1 MHLEKRERSPL
12 IYKKAKIIRNYGS
25 EKRYHNELAGHNWRI
40 DELQAGFLRV
50 KLSYLAQWQNQRL
63 HIASEYHRRL
73 KDIGD
78 IQLPMIAKK
87 ASHVYHLFVIQTTKR
102 DALKVFLEEHG
113 IQTLIHYP
121 IPPHLQKAFIGYD
134 FHNLHYPIA
143 EKLAQQMLS
152 LPLYPGM
159 TDDQISYV
167 CDIVKR
173 YYHG

>member
-1 MHLEKRERSPL
+1 M
-12 IYKKAKIIRNYGS
+12 
-25 EKRYHNELAGHNWRI
+25 
-40 DELQAGFLRV
+40 
-50 KLSYLAQWQNQRL
+50 
-63 HIASEYHRRL
+63 
-73 KDIGD
+73 
-78 IQLPMIAKK
+78 
-87 ASHVYHLFVIQTTKR
+87 IQTTKR

-121 IPPHLQKAFIGYD
+121 IPPHQQKAFIGYD

-173 YYHG
+173 YCHG